1 MQAAEAMRA
10 YADAFSRRD
19 IAAAVALFARNALF
33 EMPLL
38 GQRLVGRPEI
48 RAGLDRIVLAT
59 HSCEMT
65 ITQLKALDAVAIGEG
80 RLHAGLRADGAPL
93 SAPMSLVIETT
104 AQGIV
109 RLSTY
114 LDAFPHRLWSDG
126 LVAASAG
133 PDQGE

>member
-10 YADAFSRRD
+10 YADAFGRRD
-19 IAAAVALFARNALF
+19 VAAAVALFARNALF

-38 GQRLVGRPEI
+38 GQRLVGRAEI
-48 RAGLDRIVLAT
+48 RAGLDRILLAT
-59 HSCEMT
+59 HSCEMR
-65 ITQLKALDAVAIGEG
+65 ITQLQALDAVAIGEG
-80 RLHAGLRADGAPL
+80 LLRADLRADRAPM
-93 SAPMSLVIETT
+93 SAPMSVVVETT
-104 AQGIV
+104 AQGII

-133 PDQGE
+133 PDPGE